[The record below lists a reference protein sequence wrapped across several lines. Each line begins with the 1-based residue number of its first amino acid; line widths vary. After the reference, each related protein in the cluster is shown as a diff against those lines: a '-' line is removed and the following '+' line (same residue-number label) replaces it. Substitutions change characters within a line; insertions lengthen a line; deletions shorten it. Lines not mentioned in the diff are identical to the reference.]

1 MRHAE
6 AAAEEPGESDFDRCL
21 TTDGVRMARETAA
34 VMKHRG
40 FRFDRIISSSATRTL
55 QTAEI
60 IADEMELGVDRLN
73 LDELYLAPA
82 KAFEAAICERAFDD
96 ESAVLIVG
104 HNPGIAGLICR
115 WADRALAVPPA
126 TVAIFNSTADTWHD
140 VRLTKI
146 HVPKLVCL
154 IQDGRV
160 V

>member
-21 TTDGVRMARETAA
+21 TTDGVRMAQVTAA
-34 VMKHRG
+34 AMKHRG

-60 IADEMELGVDRLN
+60 IADEMQLGVDRLN

-96 ESAVLIVG
+96 ESTVLIVG

-126 TVAIFNSTADTWHD
+126 TVAVFNSTADTWHD

-160 V
+160 A

>member
-60 IADEMELGVDRLN
+60 IADEMQLGVDRLD

-96 ESAVLIVG
+96 ESTVLIVG

-126 TVAIFNSTADTWHD
+126 TVAVFNSSADTWHD